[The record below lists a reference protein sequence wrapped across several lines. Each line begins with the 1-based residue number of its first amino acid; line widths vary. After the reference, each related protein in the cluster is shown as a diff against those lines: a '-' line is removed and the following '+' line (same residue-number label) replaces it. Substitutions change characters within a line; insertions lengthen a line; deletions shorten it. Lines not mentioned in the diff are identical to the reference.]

1 MQISSDIRSLSI
13 TNLEKILLRENF
25 EKYRATQIFDWLTKG
40 NIRSF
45 EEMKNLP
52 KELIHFLNS
61 RFKIHLEKIKN
72 FFYFCFVLSIS
83 FTFKQM
89 KYS

>member
-1 MQISSDIRSLSI
+1 MQASSDIRSLSI
-13 TNLEKILLRENF
+13 NKLEKILLKENF

-61 RFKIHLEKIKN
+61 RFAVPLPPILLRSRRGRH
-72 FFYFCFVLSIS
+72 
-83 FTFKQM
+83 FTKGKQ
-89 KYS
+89 

>member
-1 MQISSDIRSLSI
+1 MQVSSDIRSLSKRD
-13 TNLEKILLRENF
+13 LEKILLKENF

-61 RFKIHLEKIKN
+61 RFKITI
-72 FFYFCFVLSIS
+72 
-83 FTFKQM
+83 
-89 KYS
+89 